1 MWLVPWAGRKDKPF
15 GFRWPEVSVYAL
27 GIHFTNDSTTSD
39 KLNFEKKLEDL
50 QRIHNSWKRRK
61 LTLLG
66 KINIVK
72 VTVDLQGCLP
82 KNHSYARR
90 LCFNHRK
97 VYIIVKLIKCKI
109 RKNKH
114 FEDLI

>member
-1 MWLVPWAGRKDKPF
+1 MKAQAIILRIYIYFPK
-15 GFRWPEVSVYAL
+15 
-27 GIHFTNDSTTSD
+27 STYYFDATHS
-39 KLNFEKKLEDL
+39 KFKILN
-50 QRIHNSWKRRK
+50 S
-61 LTLLG
+61 
-66 KINIVK
+66 VK

-90 LCFNHRK
+90 LCCNHRK

-114 FEDLI
+114 F